1 MKLWH
6 AQDALRSTI
15 DHSFISPRPQAGHRW
30 PPPDAAAAKPSALS
44 QAKRSSGGPER
55 DALCVFCGGFQDKC
69 MEGPSQG
76 LLRVQAKS
84 CGVSSKS
91 KKLQA
96 RSSVVGPASLCN
108 ILRKHTSK
116 CKVFYRKGLQGAS
129 RRRALNYNHFPR
141 ASAISR
147 RCRSSEAASNWHR
160 RSRRSRLTQTPWLRA
175 RDSAFLRARGSA
187 MRRAK
192 GEKPTRAGQRD

>member
-129 RRRALNYNHFPR
+129 RRRVLNYNHFPR
-141 ASAISR
+141 AGIALWAVAGALRLAESAGLCGR
-147 RCRSSEAASNWHR
+147 RIGGRPSVARLR
-160 RSRRSRLTQTPWLRA
+160 R
-175 RDSAFLRARGSA
+175 G
-187 MRRAK
+187 
-192 GEKPTRAGQRD
+192 

>member
-1 MKLWH
+1 MACPRRTAKH
-6 AQDALRSTI
+6 NRANFYITPEITRASDAL
-15 DHSFISPRPQAGHRW
+15 SP
-30 PPPDAAAAKPSALS
+30 DAAAKPSALS

-129 RRRALNYNHFPR
+129 RRRVLNYNHFPR

-160 RSRRSRLTQTPWLRA
+160 RSRRSRLTQTP
-175 RDSAFLRARGSA
+175 
-187 MRRAK
+187 
-192 GEKPTRAGQRD
+192 